1 MGQAVQWHAER
12 VTMSLAVPYALDDQ
26 QRLIRPEGGVL
37 HGNYRCLQCQERVH
51 FKPGKKRRSHF
62 FHAAGAACT
71 GESVL
76 HLAAKQA
83 LVEGLPGL
91 SELGVMLPCRR
102 AECPDIHVAIWTLPP
117 FDAVRAEVPLGS
129 YRLDVALMRQGEVV
143 VAIEVFQTHRIG
155 EQKGQDLTVPWIEV
169 RAETVLENIELL
181 QPVVEQTVAKTKLR
195 ALRPSSLSLTY
206 TSLAFFDQLTH
217 YKNLVFQ
224 AQQAQQTV
232 VPDYLCEL
240 CSQEW
245 ALELQRRNTRDK
257 LAAAEQE
264 RDAEWAIL
272 HLRDLELKRVLR
284 EQERLEREER
294 LRLAE
299 IEWSRE
305 QEEDRIE
312 AQLRTERQQAKYGA
326 KLGQPMSRRAE
337 LYLEAHPQYVRFTL
351 EYLRAE
357 LRDFR
362 LLEEDDRLL
371 TIKPCQHC
379 GKQIV
384 LLDTT
389 TFFGKFWPYG
399 RLVAYWKKAGATR
412 GWVFNVCQH
421 CQKWQKVREDTAV
434 KAETSLDGSVFLD
447 ILRAFGQV
455 LGTKAGRS
463 SSIERPS

>member
-1 MGQAVQWHAER
+1 
-12 VTMSLAVPYALDDQ
+12 MSLAVPYALDDQ
-26 QRLIRPEGGVL
+26 HRLIRPEGGVL
-37 HGNYRCLQCQERVH
+37 HGSYRCLQCQERVH

-62 FHAAGAACT
+62 YHAAGAACT

-91 SELGVMLPCRR
+91 SELGVLLPCRR
-102 AECPDIHVAIWTLPP
+102 AECPDIHVAVWTLPP
-117 FDAVRAEVPLGS
+117 FDAVQAEVSLGS

-143 VAIEVFQTHRIG
+143 AAIEVFQTHRIG

-169 RAETVLENIELL
+169 RAETVLENVELL
-181 QPVVEQTVAKTKLR
+181 QPVIGQTITKTKLL

-206 TSLAFFDQLTH
+206 MSLAFFDQLTH
-217 YKNLVFQ
+217 YTDLMFRARQ
-224 AQQAQQTV
+224 SQQTV
-232 VPDYLCEL
+232 VPDHFCEP

-245 ALELQRRNTRDK
+245 ALELQRRSTRNK
-257 LAAAEQE
+257 VAVAEQE
-264 RDAEWAIL
+264 REAEWAVL
-272 HLRDLELKRVLR
+272 LLRDLELTRVLR
-284 EQERLEREER
+284 EQERLAQKER

-299 IEWSRE
+299 IERLRQ
-305 QEEDRIE
+305 QEKSQIE
-312 AQLRTERQQAKYGA
+312 AQLRAERQQAKYGA
-326 KLGQPMSRRAE
+326 KLRQPMSRRAE
-337 LYLEAHPQYVRFTL
+337 LYLEAHPQYVRFML

-379 GKQIV
+379 GKRIV
-384 LLDTT
+384 LLDTQ
-389 TFFGKFWPYG
+389 TFFSKFWPFG
-399 RLVAYWKKAGATR
+399 RLLVYWKKSGATR

-455 LGTKAGRS
+455 PVTRAGRS
-463 SSIERPS
+463 SSIERPR